1 MKGSTI
7 LGYWSPNVP
16 VRTGRDDVQ
25 ATLVAPALRGLQ
37 DERTCR
43 AGEPLPIAPGKGVI
57 LVIK

>member
-1 MKGSTI
+1 M

-16 VRTGRDDVQ
+16 VRTGHDDVQ

-37 DERTCR
+37 DERSYR
-43 AGEPLPIAPGKGVI
+43 AGESLPIAPGKGVI